1 MFESTVYV
9 NRRRALLEQDACL
22 DYFRKRIPVIMMRY
36 AIVRL
41 VLRQLPAALK
51 GEDLVVDDS
60 DLEFARLIGD
70 WCLAAQ
76 IHMFGQMVMDAQEAE
91 AQAFKPRGMQKANR
105 EKFDLLPETFTPA
118 DMLKLELAKTSG
130 NASSVALRW
139 EKAGLIQK
147 LERGKYIK
155 LNAKL

>member
-1 MFESTVYV
+1 
-9 NRRRALLEQDACL
+9 
-22 DYFRKRIPVIMMRY
+22 
-36 AIVRL
+36 
-41 VLRQLPAALK
+41 
-51 GEDLVVDDS
+51 
-60 DLEFARLIGD
+60 
-70 WCLAAQ
+70 
-76 IHMFGQMVMDAQEAE
+76 MFGQMVMDAQEAE